1 MGTDFIIRPW
11 ERELFLGCRRAWDF
25 GAHERQGYEAVAP
38 ASFLDLE
45 RAVKDALAVYYFPG
59 MWDWN
64 RAIVAPLATEG
75 FAKALRTQR
84 AAYQASTA
92 ATLADDDAYQASTAA
107 TLADDDAYQASTAAT
122 VEDDE
127 EAAGWE
133 AASAAG
139 RRMLAAYYDWAPK
152 ADKWTTVQ
160 VEALFDVT
168 IPDPARPDH
177 GLLAADGRGVLYRLR
192 VDLVVVDKAGRNWIV
207 EHRLCEDGFAELD
220 DLLLDDIALTRSW
233 AWEQGFLGKVAGTIH
248 NELRFPRPDEPGPE
262 AASPSA
268 GAPSTGPDVEWIKVG
283 GRHVRR
289 YNGPWFRRTRIRRKR
304 EEIEGAG
311 VRVAEQGRL
320 MARTDLD
327 CYPTPEWSTCRPCDF
342 REPCLALMQ
351 GNDPQPALAE
361 HYRPR
366 LRKDF
371 EEGRLGS
378 VWGYVPHRPD
388 QTHVRLNPP
397 PPGP

>member
-11 ERELFLGCRRAWDF
+11 ERQLFLGCRRAWDF
-25 GAHERQGYEAVAP
+25 GAHERQGYEAATPVG
-38 ASFLDLE
+38 FLDLE

-84 AAYQASTA
+84 NAYQASLA
-92 ATLADDDAYQASTAA
+92 ATLDSAGVPPWDAA
-107 TLADDDAYQASTAAT
+107 T
-122 VEDDE
+122 
-127 EAAGWE
+127 
-133 AASAAG
+133 AAG
-139 RRMLAAYYDWAPK
+139 RRLLSAYYDWAPK
-152 ADKWTTVQ
+152 ADTWSTVQ
-160 VEALFDVT
+160 VETLFDVT
-168 IPDPARPDH
+168 VPDPARPDH
-177 GLLAADGRGVLYRLR
+177 GLVAPDGRGVLYRLR
-192 VDLVVVDKAGRNWIV
+192 IDLVVVDKAGRNWIV

-220 DLLLDDIALTRSW
+220 HLLLDDVALTRSW

-248 NELRFPRPDEPGPE
+248 NELRLPRPDEPGPE
-262 AASPSA
+262 AASSSS

-283 GRHVRR
+283 GRNVRR
-289 YNGPWFRRTRIRRKR
+289 YNGLWFRRTRIRRKR
-304 EEIEGAG
+304 EEIEAAG
-311 VRVAEQGRL
+311 IRVAEQSRL
-320 MARTDLD
+320 MAGADLD

-342 REPCLALMQ
+342 REPCVALMQ
-351 GNDPQPALAE
+351 GRDPQPVLAE
-361 HYRPR
+361 QYQPR

-388 QTHVRLNPP
+388 HTHVRLNPP
-397 PPGP
+397 QPGP

>member
-11 ERELFLGCRRAWDF
+11 ERQLFLGCRRAWDF
-25 GAHERQGYEAVAP
+25 GAHERQGYEAATP
-38 ASFLDLE
+38 AGFLDLE

-75 FAKALRTQR
+75 FAKALRTQGH
-84 AAYQASTA
+84 T
-92 ATLADDDAYQASTAA
+92 DDAAS
-107 TLADDDAYQASTAAT
+107 S
-122 VEDDE
+122 
-127 EAAGWE
+127 
-133 AASAAG
+133 AG
-139 RRMLAAYYDWAPK
+139 RRLLAAYYDWAPQ

-160 VEALFDVT
+160 VETLFDVT
-168 IPDPARPDH
+168 VPDPSRPDH
-177 GLLAADGRGVLYRLR
+177 GLVAPDGRGVLYRLR
-192 VDLVVVDKAGRNWIV
+192 IDLVVVDKAGRNWIV

-220 DLLLDDIALTRSW
+220 HLLLDDVALTRSW

-248 NELRFPRPDEPGPE
+248 NELRLPRPDEPGPGD
-262 AASPSA
+262 S
-268 GAPSTGPDVEWIKVG
+268 APSSGPDVEWIKVG

-289 YNGPWFRRTRIRRKR
+289 YNGLWFRRTRIRRKR
-304 EEIEGAG
+304 EEIDAAG
-311 VRVAEQGRL
+311 IRVAEQSRL
-320 MARTDLD
+320 MAGADLD
-327 CYPTPEWSTCRPCDF
+327 CYPTPEWSTCRPCHF

-351 GNDPQPALAE
+351 GRDPQPVLAGQ
-361 HYRPR
+361 YQPR

-388 QTHVRLNPP
+388 HTHVRLNPP
-397 PPGP
+397 QSDP